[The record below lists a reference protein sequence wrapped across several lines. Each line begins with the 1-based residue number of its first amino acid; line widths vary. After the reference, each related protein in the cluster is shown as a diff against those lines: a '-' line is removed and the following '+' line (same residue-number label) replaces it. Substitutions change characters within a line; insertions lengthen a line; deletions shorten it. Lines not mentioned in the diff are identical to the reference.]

1 MISKNLKITVFSKMT
16 IDKFQSSV
24 NNKYLGKMLTK
35 LRESI
40 YRVAVDPIVNEKYV
54 ISD

>member
-16 IDKFQSSV
+16 LDKFRSSV
-24 NNKYLGKMLTK
+24 SDKYLGKMITK

-40 YRVAVDPIVNEKYV
+40 TRVAVDPILNEKYV